1 MPLTSLSLSLAL
13 FKRLHATEQELLGLN
28 FHIADAARK
37 TGFDTRNH
45 VALLDLIWSVRRV
58 AFNCGATKPRL
69 HLHQN
74 GQLFQIDIDQA
85 PRERSVRKARKR
97 AREVEAQAQGT
108 ASDPIH
114 LNVGSSEHQ
123 HGLLVCA
130 GPKRQK
136 TAFGLVPDPVA
147 TNQATGPLSPIY
159 PSRFPN
165 SCFPTLKAEGKE
177 NIPATSTKD
186 LPSARRL
193 NQPHHT
199 TTHRAPRSAH

>member
-1 MPLTSLSLSLAL
+1 MQQNR
-13 FKRLHATEQELLGLN
+13 KLLGLD

-45 VALLDLIWSVRRV
+45 VALLDLIWSVRQV

-74 GQLFQIDIDQA
+74 GQLIQIDIDQA
-85 PRERSVRKARKR
+85 LRERSVRKARKR

-108 ASDPIH
+108 ISDPIH
-114 LNVGSSEHQ
+114 LNVDGSERQ

-136 TAFGLVPDPVA
+136 
-147 TNQATGPLSPIY
+147 NSIC
-159 PSRFPN
+159 SRP
-165 SCFPTLKAEGKE
+165 
-177 NIPATSTKD
+177 
-186 LPSARRL
+186 
-193 NQPHHT
+193 
-199 TTHRAPRSAH
+199 